1 MNPTLA
7 FCPNLACPAR
17 GQAGK
22 GNISMH
28 SRKEKRLLCR
38 QYGKTFTDVIPAE
51 RHKAITKYARKTN
64 RIERFQ
70 EHLAA
75 ARLSPSP
82 RNAVVLQETGLSHRC
97 P

>member
-22 GNISMH
+22 GNIGMH

-38 QYGKTFTDVIPAE
+38 
-51 RHKAITKYARKTN
+51 
-64 RIERFQ
+64 
-70 EHLAA
+70 
-75 ARLSPSP
+75 
-82 RNAVVLQETGLSHRC
+82 
-97 P
+97 